1 MPVQALPQAPQLF
14 GSLVSERHWPLQ
26 LEVSAGQAHAP
37 LLHAS
42 PPVHASP
49 HFPQFSG
56 SVPVMTQAW
65 PQVV

>member
-1 MPVQALPQAPQLF
+1 MPMQALPQVPQLF
-14 GSLVSERHWPLQ
+14 GSLVSERHCPLQ

-42 PPVHASP
+42 PPVHARP

-56 SVPVMTQAW
+56 SVPVKTQASA
-65 PQVV
+65 QVV